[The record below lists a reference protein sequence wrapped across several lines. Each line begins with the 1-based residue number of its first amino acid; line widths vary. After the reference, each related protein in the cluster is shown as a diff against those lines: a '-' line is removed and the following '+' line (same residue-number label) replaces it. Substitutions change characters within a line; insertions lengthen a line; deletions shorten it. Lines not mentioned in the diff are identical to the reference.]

1 MRWDLADEQEMFRDS
16 FADWLADHASSEAVR
31 GWLDAGDAGPFEQR
45 MAADGWL
52 GVGFSE
58 EAGGQ
63 GGGLLELAL
72 AAEQLGHAAA
82 PGASWL
88 ASVLAAPALA
98 SQPEVSAAV
107 LEQGEAAA
115 LAVAAGR
122 PPDEPG
128 PVVAKDGALHGTV
141 RGVLGA
147 SHARHLVV
155 PVWADGQC
163 TLFRAA
169 AAEPAISRTARKLLD
184 RSRSAADIT
193 FTGVPAQ
200 PLDAD
205 GRAVLAD
212 AALRAAVLVAADSLG
227 AADRML
233 RLAVDYS
240 RQRTQFGSPIGSFQ
254 AVKHAAATMLVGVE
268 SARSIAH
275 FAAAPPRRGQGSGPG
290 DGRGSRGLRSHPAR
304 RDRLHVGTRP
314 AAVLQTS
321 QTQCL
326 PVRYTA
332 SVERAAGRGAAPGQE
347 PLMPPGRPA
356 PAAPPATPTLV
367 CPLIRS
373 NQSCPCP
380 TGWELHSGL

>member
-52 GVGFSE
+52 GVGFGE

-63 GGGLLELAL
+63 GGGVLRVAL

-88 ASVLAAPALA
+88 ASGLAAPALA

-115 LAVAAGR
+115 LRGAAGR
-122 PPDEPG
+122 VGGGAGAPRGRGGGSGGAPP
-128 PVVAKDGALHGTV
+128 
-141 RGVLGA
+141 
-147 SHARHLVV
+147 ARHLVV

-163 TLFRAA
+163 TLFLAA

-240 RQRTQFGSPIGSFQ
+240 LQRTQFGVPIGSFQ
-254 AVKHAAATMLVGVE
+254 AVKHTAA
-268 SARSIAH
+268 
-275 FAAAPPRRGQGSGPG
+275 
-290 DGRGSRGLRSHPAR
+290 
-304 RDRLHVGTRP
+304 HVF
-314 AAVLQTS
+314 
-321 QTQCL
+321 
-326 PVRYTA
+326 
-332 SVERAAGRGAAPGQE
+332 
-347 PLMPPGRPA
+347 
-356 PAAPPATPTLV
+356 
-367 CPLIRS
+367 
-373 NQSCPCP
+373 
-380 TGWELHSGL
+380 

>member
-16 FADWLADHASSEAVR
+16 FAGWLADHASSEAVR
-31 GWLDAGDAGPFEQR
+31 GWLDTGDAAPFDQR

-72 AAEQLGHAAA
+72 AAEQLGYAAA
-82 PGASWL
+82 PGGSWL

-98 SQPEVSAAV
+98 VRPDVSAAV
-107 LEQGEAAA
+107 LEQGEPAA
-115 LAVAAGR
+115 LAVTAGR

-147 SHARHLVV
+147 SHARHFVV
-155 PVWADGQC
+155 PVWADSQC
-163 TLFRAA
+163 TLFLAA
-169 AAEPAISRTARKLLD
+169 ADEPAISRAGRKLLD
-184 RSRSAADIT
+184 RSRSAADVT

-205 GRAVLAD
+205 GRAVLAE

-227 AADRML
+227 AAARML

-240 RQRTQFGSPIGSFQ
+240 QQRTQFGVPIGSFQ
-254 AVKHAAATMLVGVE
+254 AVKHAAAMMLVAVE
-268 SARSIAH
+268 SSRSITY
-275 FAAAPPRRGQGSGPG
+275 FAAASVEQGSGE
-290 DGRGSRGLRSHPAR
+290 SGLHAAAAKAQVTAAAEQAADSALTLHGAIGYTWEHDLQLFYKRAKLNAYLFGTPQVWNE
-304 RDRLHVGTRP
+304 RL
-314 AAVLQTS
+314 ASA
-321 QTQCL
+321 L
-326 PVRYTA
+326 P
-332 SVERAAGRGAAPGQE
+332 
-347 PLMPPGRPA
+347 LLPGR
-356 PAAPPATPTLV
+356 
-367 CPLIRS
+367 
-373 NQSCPCP
+373 
-380 TGWELHSGL
+380 

>member
-122 PPDEPG
+122 GPGRAGACPAAAGG
-128 PVVAKDGALHGTV
+128 PVA
-141 RGVLGA
+141 A
-147 SHARHLVV
+147 SHPRHLVV

-163 TLFRAA
+163 TLFLAA

-184 RSRSAADIT
+184 RSRSAADLT
-193 FTGVPAQ
+193 FTGGPA
-200 PLDAD
+200 PPRDAD
-205 GRAVLAD
+205 GRAFLAD
-212 AALRAAVLVAADSLG
+212 AARRAAVLVAADSLG

-240 RQRTQFGSPIGSFQ
+240 LQRTQFGVPIGSFQ
-254 AVKHAAATMLVGVE
+254 AVKHAAATMLVAVE
-268 SARSIAH
+268 SSRTITY
-275 FAAAPPRRGQGSGPG
+275 FAAA
-290 DGRGSRGLRSHPAR
+290 
-304 RDRLHVGTRP
+304 
-314 AAVLQTS
+314 
-321 QTQCL
+321 
-326 PVRYTA
+326 
-332 SVERAAGRGAAPGQE
+332 SVEQGGGESGLHAAAAKAQVTAAAEQAADSALTMHGAIGYTWEHDLQLFYKRAKLNAYLFGTPQAWNERLASAL
-347 PLMPPGRPA
+347 PLLPGR
-356 PAAPPATPTLV
+356 
-367 CPLIRS
+367 
-373 NQSCPCP
+373 
-380 TGWELHSGL
+380 